1 MTEKIENI
9 QQDSSEDLQANAN
22 DASITASADGN
33 TASAGASAPE
43 DAQPENPYEVI
54 IEQQNRT
61 IDTLIAQAE
70 SLNAQIVRLLQS
82 GVQITDGNAQP
93 DNGYVNDSVLPEDYV
108 PLKDLGAEI
117 GKRDK

>member
-1 MTEKIENI
+1 MTDKAENI
-9 QQDSSEDLQANAN
+9 QQEPSEDLQANAN

-33 TASAGASAPE
+33 TASAGASTPE
-43 DAQPENPYEVI
+43 DTQPENPYEVI

-82 GVQITDGNAQP
+82 GVQITDGNAQA
-93 DNGYVNDSVLPEDYV
+93 DNGYVNDSALPEDYV

-117 GKRDK
+117 GKYDK

>member
-1 MTEKIENI
+1 MTEKADNI
-9 QQDSSEDLQANAN
+9 QQEPSEDLQANAN

-43 DAQPENPYEVI
+43 DTQPENPYEII

-82 GVQITDGNAQP
+82 GVQITDGKGQT
-93 DNGYVNDSVLPEDYV
+93 DNGYVNSPALSDDYV
-108 PLKDLGAEI
+108 PLSDLGADI

>member
-1 MTEKIENI
+1 MTEKTDNI
-9 QQDSSEDLQANAN
+9 QQKPSEDLQANAN

-43 DAQPENPYEVI
+43 DTQPENPYEII

-82 GVQITDGNAQP
+82 GVQITDGNAQA
-93 DNGYVNDSVLPEDYV
+93 DNGYVDNSALQEEYV

-117 GKRDK
+117 GKYDK